1 LNNLII
7 RKARLEDHD
16 TLLDLEQKVV
26 EAERPYNP
34 IIKPKN
40 AIYYDLK
47 TLLTD
52 PLSHLLIVEHE
63 EKVIGT
69 GYAQIKTSKDSL
81 KHDKH
86 AYLGFMYVAPHCR
99 GLGINKLIME
109 KLIDWS
115 KQQNIFDLDLDVYA
129 ENNAAIKAYEK
140 VGFVKSLVEMQ
151 INLERE

>member
-7 RKARLEDHD
+7 RKALLKDQK
-16 TLLDLEQKVV
+16 TLLDLEQEVV

-34 IIKPKN
+34 SIKPKN

-52 PLSHLLIVEHE
+52 SLSHLLVAESEGKI
-63 EKVIGT
+63 IGT
-69 GYAQIKTSKDSL
+69 GYAQIKTSKGSL

-115 KQQNIFDLDLDVYA
+115 KQQNIYDLYLDVYA
-129 ENNAAIKAYEK
+129 DNDAAIKAYEK

-151 INLERE
+151 MKVEPE